1 MNHLPKAVDE
11 MKSLKRM
18 RTKKEPSGGD
28 LVLQRTE
35 TKRAQIKRWG
45 VSEIYH
51 IHCISCNLAIPLEVA
66 VLSQMFRRMWL
77 PTDQF
82 LIESQK

>member
-18 RTKKEPSGGD
+18 RTKKEPSDGD

-45 VSEIYH
+45 VSEN
-51 IHCISCNLAIPLEVA
+51 ISYTLY
-66 VLSQMFRRMWL
+66 
-77 PTDQF
+77 
-82 LIESQK
+82 

>member
-45 VSEIYH
+45 VSEY
-51 IHCISCNLAIPLEVA
+51 ISYTLY
-66 VLSQMFRRMWL
+66 
-77 PTDQF
+77 
-82 LIESQK
+82 